1 MTAIDLYEDSLS
13 NLVNNL
19 SGIDNKEP
27 DNKFIDTMRSMMD
40 SLWQSINKISQI
52 DRKISQ
58 SSKKEHENKFIDNMR
73 SMMVSI

>member
-1 MTAIDLYEDSLS
+1 MKDSLS

-40 SLWQSINKISQI
+40 SLWQSFNKISQI

>member
-1 MTAIDLYEDSLS
+1 MKDSLS

>member
-1 MTAIDLYEDSLS
+1 MKDSLS

-40 SLWQSINKISQI
+40 SL
-52 DRKISQ
+52 
-58 SSKKEHENKFIDNMR
+58 
-73 SMMVSI
+73 